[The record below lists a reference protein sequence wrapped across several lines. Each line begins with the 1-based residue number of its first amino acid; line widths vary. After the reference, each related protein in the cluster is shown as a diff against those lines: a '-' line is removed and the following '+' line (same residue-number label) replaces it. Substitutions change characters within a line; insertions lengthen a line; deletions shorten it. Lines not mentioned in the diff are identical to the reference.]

1 LPGEARAMQTPWFTP
16 PSDFWGRLS
25 EASRTAMVNAG
36 HRITYTKHSAVFNAG
51 ADANS
56 VYILLDGRIKI
67 YALSSLGKAVI
78 LWFCFPGEIF
88 GLAEITRA
96 ARRAV
101 TAEACADSTI
111 LVIPQQMFVALI
123 ESQPGTAMLIMD
135 LLSCRLRGLTDMI
148 VNLTNDDVTT
158 RVIKLLLR
166 LRARYGKP
174 QGGDTCLI
182 DIHLTHQEIADMI
195 GTTRQ
200 SANTVINEL
209 KRQGLLTMNRQ
220 GIHIQNE
227 KLLHTLAAEQ
237 QDFALAHNPI
247 SGHGDPAQTR

>member
-1 LPGEARAMQTPWFTP
+1 MINNNNSIVQTPWFIP

-25 EASRTAMVNAG
+25 EMSRTTMLNAG
-36 HRITYTKHSAVFNAG
+36 HRICYSQHNVVFHAG
-51 ADANS
+51 ADANN
-56 VYILLDGRIKI
+56 VYILLEGRIKI
-67 YALSSLGKAVI
+67 YALSSVGKTVI

-96 ARRAV
+96 ARREV

-111 LVIPQQMFVALI
+111 LVIPQQTFVSLI
-123 ESQPGTAMLIMD
+123 ETLPGTAILIMD

-174 QGGDTCLI
+174 PCGDTCLI

-200 SANTVINEL
+200 SASTAINEL

-227 KLLHTLAAEQ
+227 KLLHSLATESQDSTTTLHASV
-237 QDFALAHNPI
+237 LASI
-247 SGHGDPAQTR
+247 